1 MMSVKRFVISSGE
14 RFAVLIDGNNFPM
27 TYPNLY
33 SVIYLRNRGQSINT
47 IVAVLEDIKLLY
59 LLLDKLEIDIEQRV
73 KNQNFLKLN
82 EIESVVNLA
91 NFKRHY
97 LLNQK
102 SQKKILSFPRALR
115 KEAVRSKFLLKHDD
129 VSKDLVYRR
138 LTNFAEYLG
147 WLESYFHSSC
157 TTITNKAFKA
167 RRPQESIDESMD
179 YKSFDQEQLKIILNQ
194 IDPKSHKCIWT
205 SDFLNYRN
213 ELIIYLFLYLGCR
226 KGELLNIKLSDLVNK
241 KAKLEETE
249 LSESVRKKEGTSYI
263 TIRRNHDD
271 KSDSRLY
278 QPLVKTRSRSL
289 ALNLNLKKKID
300 EYILKYRSAIP
311 NAELSDFLILS
322 VQGRPLSINAL
333 NKIFAQISE
342 KVSFNVHAHAFRH
355 TWNDKYTDKSL
366 ALVAS
371 GKTTE
376 DKAENDRA
384 YLMGWIPGSQSARR
398 YAKRAENRRAME
410 VGMEIQKKFEEDNG

>member
-1 MMSVKRFVISSGE
+1 MMSVKRFVMSSGE

-102 SQKKILSFPRALR
+102 SQKKILSFPRVLR

-157 TTITNKAFKA
+157 TT
-167 RRPQESIDESMD
+167 D
-179 YKSFDQEQLKIILNQ
+179 
-194 IDPKSHKCIWT
+194 
-205 SDFLNYRN
+205 
-213 ELIIYLFLYLGCR
+213 
-226 KGELLNIKLSDLVNK
+226 
-241 KAKLEETE
+241 
-249 LSESVRKKEGTSYI
+249 
-263 TIRRNHDD
+263 IR
-271 KSDSRLY
+271 
-278 QPLVKTRSRSL
+278 
-289 ALNLNLKKKID
+289 
-300 EYILKYRSAIP
+300 
-311 NAELSDFLILS
+311 
-322 VQGRPLSINAL
+322 
-333 NKIFAQISE
+333 
-342 KVSFNVHAHAFRH
+342 
-355 TWNDKYTDKSL
+355 
-366 ALVAS
+366 
-371 GKTTE
+371 
-376 DKAENDRA
+376 
-384 YLMGWIPGSQSARR
+384 
-398 YAKRAENRRAME
+398 
-410 VGMEIQKKFEEDNG
+410 